1 MCGICGVIS
10 FEPNRLVDRFLLK
23 RMNDSIRHRGPDDE
37 GYYQDAQASL
47 AMRRLSIIDLHTGQ
61 QPISNESGDVWVVY
75 NGEIYNFKDVRA
87 ELECRGHVFKTQTD
101 TEVIVHA
108 YEEYGDDC
116 VKHFNG
122 MFAIAIWDA
131 HKRRLILIRDRMG
144 IKPLYYWAGQDK
156 LVFASEL
163 KALILHPDVPR
174 QTNLAALDI
183 FLTLEYVPAPHTIY
197 ESIFK
202 LLPGHTLTVE
212 DGELNIRQYWD
223 VPYQPVNHS
232 EAECVEVLSSL
243 INEAVKIRLMSDVP
257 LGAFLSGGIDS
268 STVVGYMSQNMSEP
282 VQTFSIGF
290 EDDTYNEVPYANAV
304 AKHFGTNHH
313 VEVLKPDIA
322 GLVEQLVLHHDE
334 PFADTSIFPTYLV
347 SKLARQQV
355 KVVLSG
361 DGGDELFA
369 GYDTYLADKLDRY
382 YGRLPGT
389 LRQQVLPRVANW
401 LPPQSVKKG
410 LINMVKRMI
419 EGGALNP
426 ALQHTRWMMFLNSS
440 EKNMLYRSDL
450 REILNDNL
458 TADYLG
464 GYFEQANR
472 FDRLAQQQ
480 YVDVKTYLAD
490 DILTKVDRM
499 SMAVSIEAR
508 VPLLDYHIVEFAM
521 NLPPHMKLNG
531 SRTKAILRKAVR
543 NLVPNL
549 ILEKPKQG
557 FSIPMKHWLRTSLK
571 PMMLDLLSKDSIHTH
586 GYFDHQ
592 IVSTWIKEHL
602 DGHVNH
608 SHRLWSLMVF
618 ETWRRNN
625 EAVCIGTVIKNEST
639 GFDHTNHRILG

>member
-1 MCGICGVIS
+1 MCGICGVVS
-10 FEPNRLVDRFLLK
+10 FQPDIPVDQSVLK

-61 QPISNESGDVWVVY
+61 QPISNETGDMWVVY

-87 ELECRGHVFKTQTD
+87 ELERRGHTFKTQTD
-101 TEVIVHA
+101 TEIIVHA

-122 MFAIAIWDA
+122 MFAISLWDA
-131 HKRRLILIRDRMG
+131 HKRRLFLARDRVG
-144 IKPLYYWAGQDK
+144 LKPLYYWADQTK

-163 KALILHPDVPR
+163 KALILYPDVPR
-174 QTNLAALDI
+174 QTNLAALDL

-197 ESIFK
+197 EGIFK

-212 DGELNIRQYWD
+212 NGNVKICQYWD
-223 VPYQPVNHS
+223 VPYQPVSQS
-232 EAECVEVLSSL
+232 EAECAEALAGL
-243 INEAVKIRLMSDVP
+243 INEAVRIRLISDVP

-268 STVVGYMSQNMSEP
+268 SAIVGYMSQNMSEP

-290 EDDTYNEVPYANAV
+290 EDDTYDEVPYANAV

-322 GLVEQLVLHHDE
+322 SLVEQLVPHHDE

-347 SKLARQQV
+347 SKLASQKV

-369 GYDTYLADKLDRY
+369 GYDTYIAEKLDRY
-382 YGRLPGT
+382 YRRLPGA
-389 LRQQVLPRVANW
+389 LRQRVLPKFAEW
-401 LPPQSVKKG
+401 LPPQPAKKG
-410 LINMVKRMI
+410 LINKFKRMV
-419 EGGALNP
+419 EGGTLDP
-426 ALQHTRWMMFLNSS
+426 SLQHTRWMMFLNSA
-440 EKNMLYRSDL
+440 EKDSLYRSDL
-450 REILNDNL
+450 RVTLNDNL
-458 TADYLG
+458 SADYFDS
-464 GYFEQANR
+464 YFEKAER
-472 FDRLAQQQ
+472 FDSLAQQQ
-480 YVDVKTYLAD
+480 YVDIKTYLAD

-499 SMAVSIEAR
+499 SMAASIEAR

-531 SRTKAILRKAVR
+531 SRTKSILRNAVKR
-543 NLVPNL
+543 LVPD
-549 ILEKPKQG
+549 IVLEKPKQG

-571 PMMLDLLSKDSIHTH
+571 PMMLDLLSKDSLHKH
-586 GYFDHQ
+586 GYFDHPM
-592 IVSTWIKEHL
+592 VSKWIQEHL
-602 DGHVNH
+602 NGYANH

-618 ETWRRNN
+618 EMWHHN
-625 EAVCIGTVIKNEST
+625 ERVAA
-639 GFDHTNHRILG
+639 

>member
-1 MCGICGVIS
+1 MCGICGVLS
-10 FEPNRLVDRFLLK
+10 FTPDATLEHATLK

-37 GYYQDAQASL
+37 GYYRDAQASL
-47 AMRRLSIIDLHTGQ
+47 AMRRLSIIDLNTGQ

-75 NGEIYNFKDVRA
+75 NGEIYNFKDIRVG
-87 ELECRGHVFKTQTD
+87 LERRGHIFKTQTD

-116 VKHFNG
+116 VQHFNG
-122 MFAIAIWDA
+122 MFAIALWDLRNRKLFLA
-131 HKRRLILIRDRMG
+131 RDRIG
-144 IKPLYYWAGQDK
+144 IKPLYYWKDHFK

-174 QTNLAALDI
+174 QIDLEALDL
-183 FLTLEYVPAPHTIY
+183 FLTLEYVPAPYTIY
-197 ESIFK
+197 KGIFK

-212 DGELNIRQYWD
+212 NGAVKIRQYWD
-223 VPYQPVNHS
+223 VPYQPVSQS
-232 EAECVEVLSSL
+232 EAECAEALSSL
-243 INEAVKIRLMSDVP
+243 IDEAVRIRLMSDVP

-290 EDDTYNEVPYANAV
+290 EDDTYDEVPYANSV

-313 VEVLKPDIA
+313 VEILRPDIVS
-322 GLVEQLVLHHDE
+322 LVEQLVPHHDE

-347 SKLARQQV
+347 SKLARQKV

-369 GYDTYLADKLDRY
+369 GYDTYIAEKMDRY

-389 LRQQVLPRVANW
+389 LRQQVLPKIAEW
-401 LPPQSVKKG
+401 LPPQPAKKG
-410 LINMVKRMI
+410 LINKVKRMI

-426 ALQHTRWMMFLNSS
+426 SLQHTRWMMFLNSS
-440 EKNMLYRSDL
+440 EKNALYQSDL
-450 REILNDNL
+450 RKILSDNV
-458 TADYLG
+458 TAEYLG
-464 GYFEQANR
+464 GYFELAGQ
-472 FDRLAQQQ
+472 FDKLAQQQ
-480 YVDVKTYLAD
+480 YVDIKTYLAD

-499 SMAVSIEAR
+499 SMATSIEAR

-531 SRTKAILRKAVR
+531 SRTKSILRNAVQR
-543 NLVPNL
+543 LVPDL
-549 ILEKPKQG
+549 VLEKPKQG
-557 FSIPMKHWLRTSLK
+557 FSIPMKHWLKTSLK
-571 PMMLDLLSKDSIHTH
+571 PMMIDLLSKDSLYQH
-586 GYFDHQ
+586 GYFDYQ
-592 IVSTWIKEHL
+592 TVSKWIQEHL
-602 DGHVNH
+602 DGHTNH

-618 ETWRRNN
+618 ELWRRN
-625 EAVCIGTVIKNEST
+625 ETAIT
-639 GFDHTNHRILG
+639 